1 MGRLVGYARVS
12 TGEQD
17 LQLQLDALNE
27 AGCVEV
33 FRDKASGARTSRPA
47 LDACVGALKPGDT
60 LVVWRLDRLGRSMPH
75 LVGLVEELLGKGIG
89 FRSLL
94 DGAIDTTTA
103 SGELMFNIFSSL
115 AQFER
120 RLIQERTQAGLVAA
134 RARGRLGGRRPI
146 RADDPRVVTAKR
158 LHKDRGLR
166 IDQICKMLGIS
177 RPTFYRYLAL
187 PEIAAKTNG
196 QGDCHGDVRPTGC
209 PSAG

>member
-1 MGRLVGYARVS
+1 MARLIGYARVS

-17 LQLQLDALNE
+17 LQPQLDALKTV
-27 AGCVEV
+27 GCSDADIYT
-33 FRDKASGARTSRPA
+33 DKASGVRGNRPG
-47 LDACVGALKPGDT
+47 LDACVEALEPGDT

-89 FRSLL
+89 FRSLS

-120 RLIQERTQAGLVAA
+120 RLIQERTRAGLTAA
-134 RARGRLGGRRPI
+134 RARGRKGGRRPI
-146 RADDPRVVTAKR
+146 PADHPRVLTAKR
-158 LHKDRGLR
+158 LHQDRGLS
-166 IDQICKMLGIS
+166 INQICKTLGIS

-187 PEIAAKTNG
+187 PDANAKG
-196 QGDCHGDVRPTGC
+196 
-209 PSAG
+209 SALTP

>member
-1 MGRLVGYARVS
+1 MGRLIGYARVS
-12 TGEQD
+12 TSEQD
-17 LQLQLDALNE
+17 LQLQLDALNKS
-27 AGCVEV
+27 GCVKV
-33 FRDKASGARTSRPA
+33 FEDKASGARSKRPG
-47 LDACVGALKPGDT
+47 LDACIAALQPGDT

-103 SGELMFNIFSSL
+103 SGELMFHIFSSL

-120 RLIQERTQAGLVAA
+120 RLVQERTTAGLAAA

-146 RADDPRVVTAKR
+146 PADAPRVVTAKR
-158 LHKDRGLR
+158 LHQ
-166 IDQICKMLGIS
+166 DQCLSINEICKTLGIS

-187 PEIAAKTNG
+187 ANG
-196 QGDCHGDVRPTGC
+196 ASGKL
-209 PSAG
+209 